1 MSDGATDT
9 RPSARFAWGVASD
22 VGRVRRINQDRAVA
36 TGTVFAVADGMGG
49 HRGGEVAAAIAA
61 EILAVDRPLPAV
73 DALLDLVRQA
83 NTEIVE
89 QAGADPHLRGMGTT
103 VCALAEIVD
112 PVEGRHLGVANV
124 GDSRLYLFTGG
135 RLTQVTEDHSLVETL
150 VRDGRLTREEAQH
163 HPQRNILTRALG
175 TDGKVLVD
183 GWELAAV
190 PGDRY
195 LVCSDGLFNELG
207 PDEMVELLG
216 EDDPEVA
223 ARRLVEAACA
233 AGGRDN
239 VTAVVVDVLEAA
251 AVGPT
256 GVAATTAVDP
266 DADDP
271 VAARTLRTR
280 RALPETVSFDD
291 VAPRRLLVPPGLG
304 TSPGDASA
312 DAAAGSPGEPGGPG
326 GAGPDVGVDA
336 APGRPVGFL
345 TWRVGLFVGAV
356 LAVCGL
362 AAAALVTYARDS
374 WYVGVAGDEVV
385 IYQGRPGGVL
395 WFDPTVTEPVGLGVA
410 ELDDA
415 DRAEVT
421 DGVVFDDLD
430 AARTYA
436 QLLVLR
442 ARDPGS

>member
-61 EILAVDRPLPAV
+61 EVLAVDRPLPSV

-83 NTEIVE
+83 NAEIVE
-89 QAGADPHLRGMGTT
+89 QAGADLHLRGMGTT

-150 VRDGRLTREEAQH
+150 VRDGRLSREEALR

-195 LVCSDGLFNELG
+195 LVCSDGLFNELD
-207 PDEMVELLG
+207 PDEMVDRLG
-216 EDDPEVA
+216 EADPEEA
-223 ARRLVEAACA
+223 ARHLVEAACA

-256 GVAATTAVDP
+256 GVATTTVVDP

-271 VAARTLRTR
+271 LAARTLRTR

-291 VAPRRLLVPPGLG
+291 VAPRRLVVPPGV
-304 TSPGDASA
+304 DA
-312 DAAAGSPGEPGGPG
+312 SPGERGGGAASAVPPDGPG
-326 GAGPDVGVDA
+326 GTA
-336 APGRPVGFL
+336 ADNGTASTIPVRPAPVL
-345 TWRVGLFVGAV
+345 TWRLGLFVGVV

-410 ELDDA
+410 ELDEA